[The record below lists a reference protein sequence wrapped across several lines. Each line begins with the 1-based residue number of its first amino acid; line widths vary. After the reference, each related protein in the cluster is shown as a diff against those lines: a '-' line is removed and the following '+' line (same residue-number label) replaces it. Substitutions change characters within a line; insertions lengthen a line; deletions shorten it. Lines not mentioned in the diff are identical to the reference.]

1 MTSFATKTA
10 REDRRYVCEVTL
22 VFVFTVFQTI
32 SILLW
37 STQALD
43 RWNFFLG
50 RNLHR
55 TLAGGMGLPG
65 ENRAPPDPAASMPQL
80 PPPPSPSADR
90 GIIPATESSL
100 EDSGTLPQVDN
111 VDIFAL
117 SPVAALR
124 MLCSTVETLVRI
136 TGDIPPTPPASQP
149 CTTNIGLIQVEKENV
164 SRYTKEHKRRRSEVV
179 GNAGDVDGVPA
190 KAKTPIGSPEAG
202 PSEPLHVHGSNA
214 EPLSIQHSAITRKFY
229 SKKPP
234 SIGLEE
240 YLMRLHCYCPMS
252 TAVYLATSLYIF
264 RLAIVEKII
273 PVTSRNVHRLVLAG
287 LRVAMKA
294 LEDFSY
300 PHRRFAKVG
309 GVSETELGKL
319 EVSFCFVTNFELRV
333 DKEELLEHALSISHM
348 ETLYR
353 PQADFRSHEN
363 KQKLVVGPSK
373 PLAAMTTEILT
384 GAK

>member
-1 MTSFATKTA
+1 MGIPDENDAIPDSAT
-10 REDRRYVCEVTL
+10 
-22 VFVFTVFQTI
+22 
-32 SILLW
+32 
-37 STQALD
+37 
-43 RWNFFLG
+43 
-50 RNLHR
+50 
-55 TLAGGMGLPG
+55 
-65 ENRAPPDPAASMPQL
+65 SMPQL

-100 EDSGTLPQVDN
+100 EDSGAFPQADN
-111 VDIFAL
+111 IDVFAL
-117 SPVAALR
+117 SPLAALR

-136 TGDIPPTPPASQP
+136 TGDIQPTPPASQP
-149 CTTNIGLIQVEKENV
+149 CTPNIGLIQVEKENAP
-164 SRYTKEHKRRRSEVV
+164 RHIEKHKRRRSEGV
-179 GNAGDVDGVPA
+179 GNGGEDVDGVPA

-202 PSEPLHVHGSNA
+202 PSEPLHVIGSNA
-214 EPLSIQHSAITRKFY
+214 EPLSIQHGAITRKFY

-264 RLAIVEKII
+264 RLAIVEKIV

-333 DKEELLEHALSISHM
+333 DKEELLEHATSISHM

-363 KQKLVVGPSK
+363 KQKLVIGQSK
-373 PLAAMTTEILT
+373 PLAAMNTEIPT
-384 GAK
+384 VTKSEGS